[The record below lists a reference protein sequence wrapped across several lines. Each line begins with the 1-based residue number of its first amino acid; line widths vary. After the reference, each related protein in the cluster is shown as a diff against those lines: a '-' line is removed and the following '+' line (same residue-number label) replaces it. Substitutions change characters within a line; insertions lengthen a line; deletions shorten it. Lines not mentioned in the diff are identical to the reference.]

1 MKRLIISL
9 IGLLLFIAPSLA
21 QDAAHS
27 REALEAKSVSE
38 IEAMVPA
45 ALGELSAAD
54 AEWSKARTASHDAP
68 DDAELKAA
76 VAPLTERRQLALAN
90 ARSLRD
96 VLKAKSADVSELSRQ
111 ILEISADAAKD
122 GGAEAIIGVV
132 ARWTAS
138 AKEHILTEGP
148 TYGIRALLFL
158 VILFVFRVISKIA
171 GGIVHKALSH
181 SRLNISELLKKFFVG
196 MVQKIV
202 FFAGLLIALGQV
214 GVDTGPLLAGVGVV
228 GFVVGF
234 ALQDTLGNFAAG
246 IMILLY
252 RPFDVGNVITAG
264 GETGK
269 VEDLTL
275 VSTTLLTPDNQ
286 KLILPNSAIWGGT
299 IRNITAQKTRRVDFT
314 IGVGYGD
321 DLDKAQRVLMEV
333 ATSHELVL
341 KEPAPQVEVVNLGE
355 SSVDFIVRPW
365 ANTGD
370 YWKVYFDL
378 TKAFKQRLDAEGI
391 SIPFPQRDLH
401 LISVPEKLQAKS

>member
-1 MKRLIISL
+1 MKRLIITL
-9 IGLLLFIAPSLA
+9 LGLLLLSFPSLA
-21 QDAAHS
+21 QDEAHS
-27 REALEAKSVSE
+27 RKALDSKSASQV
-38 IEAMVPA
+38 EAMVPA
-45 ALGELSAAD
+45 ALSELDAAH
-54 AEWSKARTASHDAP
+54 AEWTKAREASHSAP

-76 VAPLTERRQLALAN
+76 VTPLTERRDLALAN
-90 ARSLRD
+90 ARGLRD
-96 VLKAKSADVSELSRQ
+96 ALKAKSADTTDLGHR
-111 ILEISADAAKD
+111 ILEVSGDAAKD
-122 GGAEAIIGVV
+122 GDAKAILGL
-132 ARWTAS
+132 AAKWTAQ
-138 AKEHILTEGP
+138 AKAFVVEEGP
-148 TYGIRALLFL
+148 TYGLRALLFL
-158 VILFVFRVISKIA
+158 VIVFVFRVISKIV
-171 GGIVHKALSH
+171 GGIVNKALSS
-181 SRLNISELLKKFFVG
+181 SRLKISELLRKFFVG
-196 MVQKIV
+196 MAQKIV
-202 FFAGLLIALGQV
+202 FFVGFLIALGQV

-252 RPFDVGNVITAG
+252 RPFDVGDVITAG

-286 KLILPNSAIWGGT
+286 KLIMPNSSIWGGT
-299 IRNITAQKTRRVDFT
+299 IRNITAQKTRRIDFT

-333 ATSHELVL
+333 VTAHELVL
-341 KEPAPQVEVVNLGE
+341 KDPAPQVEVINLGE

-378 TKAFKQRLDAEGI
+378 IKAFKQRLDAEGI

-401 LISVPEKLQAKS
+401 VISVPEKLVSKS